1 MNCADAVTRLSAALD
16 GELSGGEAGDVQR
29 HLVACEACA
38 RRYRTLQQVRA
49 AVRAT
54 AFAPVDAARFDARV
68 HERVR
73 HDARSTRISAAWIAA
88 AAALVIS
95 VSSAVLMLQEHAGIA
110 PRLSAE
116 TAVLP
121 SDLGGWPGL
130 NEGRAGLAMDCGL
143 SEASSCVIDAPPGL
157 MAGN

>member
-1 MNCADAVTRLSAALD
+1 MNCADAVARLSAALD
-16 GELSGGEAGDVQR
+16 GELSDGEAGDVRR
-29 HLVACEACA
+29 HLDRMRGMCPSL
-38 RRYRTLQQVRA
+38 RTLQQVRE

-54 AFAPVDAARFDARV
+54 PFAPVDASRFDARV
-68 HERVR
+68 HERVG
-73 HDARSTRISAAWIAA
+73 HDVRSTRISGAWVAA

-95 VSSAVLMLQEHAGIA
+95 VSSAVLMLQDHAGST
-110 PRLSAE
+110 PRVPVA